1 MATTSSLSMST
12 ATSSSLGTTH
22 MNQTVGGLD
31 VDALVSATIQAASLP
46 VTLLQNKNAKLQ
58 AQLNDYNTIKSAL
71 NTLKYALT
79 DLTYSSAFSGRKA
92 TSTDEKVV
100 TASAKNGSVNGSYVI
115 NVASTA
121 TVTSNTS
128 AILGHAATKANVT
141 GTQVYAGALA
151 DGSFTI
157 NGKTINVAAADTR
170 DEVIT
175 KINAASAGVTASV
188 ASDGTVSIMQNTA
201 GATPTITVGADT
213 SNFLS
218 NAGIT
223 QGGVTAGTDDTG
235 SAGSKAYVTGSAL
248 ADNFNAQ
255 IDGTTIKAG
264 TFYINSKRIDV
275 TSTDTIN
282 TIVNKITASGAGVTA
297 TVSGGKVTITQNT
310 AGKTPTISLGSD
322 TTGFLSK
329 AGITSGGVQQGIDP
343 DQKLNLTDLFGA
355 GNTAGLSGYF
365 SINGTFFSVDPTE
378 DSIDSIIKKINSSTT
393 AGVTALYN
401 SNTGTIALTSQTAG
415 AKEIKLGTG
424 ATDDSNFLSKVGLI
438 QGNQV
443 TGKDAVV
450 TVNGLSVTPVNN
462 KVTFN
467 DNTFTLVGTGTA
479 TVTVED
485 DTDSIVTKVQAFVTA
500 YNSAIDAVYSKY
512 NEGEGK
518 NISSSTD
525 VSVGDL
531 FGDPMLGNLNTMM
544 RSMTSSL
551 VKTQPAGYQQL
562 SQIGITSGEAGVFD
576 IDQVKSGHL
585 SLDTDKLKAALKSN
599 TNAVASLL
607 GNTTQSVTDEIVT
620 SPNAPDGA
628 TKTFAL
634 QHGEISGDHRVFVD
648 GIEYIEVS
656 GTPKPYDATPDATQS
671 KNHEY
676 SIDYKTGKITFGDA
690 PLNGQEIKV
699 SYNYDISATS
709 SSSGLFIQMKA
720 KLESNTKYGGQFDTI
735 TGTNGSITKEMKYNN
750 DRISDLQLRLAAKQ
764 ATLYTKYQNMQTI
777 LASLQSQGSY
787 LTSLLSS
794 LNSSSK

>member
-1 MATTSSLSMST
+1 
-12 ATSSSLGTTH
+12 

-31 VDALVSATIQAASLP
+31 IDALVSATIQAASLP
-46 VTLLQNKNAKLQ
+46 VVLLQNKNAKLQ

-79 DLTYSSAFSGRKA
+79 DLTYSSAFTGRKA

-100 TASAKNGSVNGSYVI
+100 TASSQNGSANGSYVI
-115 NVASTA
+115 NVTSMA

-141 GTQVYAGALA
+141 GTQVYTGALST
-151 DGSFTI
+151 GSFTI
-157 NGKTINVAAADTR
+157 NGKTINVAATDTR

-188 ASDGTVSIMQNTA
+188 ASDGTVSITQNTA
-201 GATPTITVGADT
+201 GATPTITLGADT
-213 SNFLS
+213 SDFLS

-223 QGGVTAGTDDTG
+223 QGGVASGADDSG
-235 SAGSKAYVTGSAL
+235 SAGSKAYITGDVL
-248 ADNFNAQ
+248 ADDFNSK
-255 IDGTTIKAG
+255 IDGVTIKAG

-297 TVSGGKVTITQNT
+297 TVSGDKVTITQNT

-329 AGITSGGVQQGIDP
+329 AGITSGELQQGIDP
-343 DQKLNLTDLFGA
+343 DQKLNLKDLFGT

-365 SINGTFFSVDPTE
+365 SINGTFFSVDPNE
-378 DSIDSIIKKINSSTT
+378 DSIDSIVKKINSSTT
-393 AGVTALYN
+393 AGVTAVYN
-401 SNTGTIALTSQTAG
+401 SSTGTMSLTSQVAG
-415 AKEIKLGTG
+415 AKEIKLGTNG
-424 ATDDSNFLSKVGLI
+424 TTDDSNFLSKVGLI

-443 TGKDAVV
+443 TGKDAAV

-467 DNTFTLVGTGTA
+467 NNTFTLVGTGTA

-485 DTDSIVTKVQAFVTA
+485 DVDSIVTKVQAFVTA

-518 NISSSTD
+518 NLSGSSD

-531 FGDPMLGNLNTMM
+531 FGDPLLGSLNTMM

-562 SQIGITSGEAGVFD
+562 SQIGITTGKPGVYD

-585 SLDTDKLKAALKSN
+585 ELDTDKLKAALKSN

-607 GNTTQSVTDEIVT
+607 GNTTQSVPEEIVT
-620 SPNAPDGA
+620 LPNAPDGT

-648 GIEYIEVS
+648 GIEYTEVT
-656 GTPKPYDATPDATQS
+656 GTPKPYSATPNATQS

-690 PLNGQEIKV
+690 PLSGQSIKV
-699 SYNYDISATS
+699 SYSYDISATS

-720 KLESNTKYGGQFDTI
+720 KIESSTKFGGQFDSI
-735 TGTNGSITKEMKYNN
+735 IGTDGSITKGMKYNN

-777 LASLQSQGSY
+777 LASLQSQGTY
-787 LTSLLSS
+787 LTALLSS
-794 LNSSSK
+794 LNSSSSK